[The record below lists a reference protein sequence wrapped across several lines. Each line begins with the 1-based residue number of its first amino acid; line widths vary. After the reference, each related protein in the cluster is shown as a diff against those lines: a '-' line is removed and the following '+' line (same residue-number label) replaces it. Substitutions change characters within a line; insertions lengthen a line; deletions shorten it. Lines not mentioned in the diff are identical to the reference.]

1 MQEDQ
6 DDYWDLNLDSP
17 SSKSPKKQSSSR
29 KARAREVLVDSDV
42 RRSTRLKIR
51 NKGFKQTSCGKANC
65 LGCTSKPP
73 IIPTSVIRNLG
84 SELAQID
91 PELLSEDNLMKKKA
105 VGAVGTKKKA
115 ASTLK
120 HKKNDNTKSKKNE
133 DNKDE
138 ADN

>member
-1 MQEDQ
+1 MQEDH

-65 LGCTSKPP
+65 LCCTSRPP
-73 IIPTSVIRNLG
+73 IIPTSIIRNLE

-91 PELLSEDNLMKKKA
+91 PKLLSEDNLMKNKA
-105 VGAVGTKKKA
+105 VGAAGT
-115 ASTLK
+115 
-120 HKKNDNTKSKKNE
+120 
-133 DNKDE
+133 
-138 ADN
+138 

>member
-1 MQEDQ
+1 M
-6 DDYWDLNLDSP
+6 
-17 SSKSPKKQSSSR
+17 
-29 KARAREVLVDSDV
+29 
-42 RRSTRLKIR
+42 KIR
-51 NKGFKQTSCGKANC
+51 NKGFKQTSYGKANC

-105 VGAVGTKKKA
+105 VGVVGTKKKA

-133 DNKDE
+133 DNKDK

>member
-51 NKGFKQTSCGKANC
+51 NKGFK
-65 LGCTSKPP
+65 
-73 IIPTSVIRNLG
+73 
-84 SELAQID
+84 
-91 PELLSEDNLMKKKA
+91 
-105 VGAVGTKKKA
+105 
-115 ASTLK
+115 
-120 HKKNDNTKSKKNE
+120 
-133 DNKDE
+133 
-138 ADN
+138 